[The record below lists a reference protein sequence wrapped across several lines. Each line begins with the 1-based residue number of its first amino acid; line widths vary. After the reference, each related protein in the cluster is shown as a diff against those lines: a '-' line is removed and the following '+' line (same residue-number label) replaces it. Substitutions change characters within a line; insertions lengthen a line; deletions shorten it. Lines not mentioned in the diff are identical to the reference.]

1 VISIVIPTYNEAR
14 NIQELIPEVAK
25 VVSDERSDSFEIIV
39 VDDNS
44 PDGTWRVAEAMAREY
59 PVRVIR
65 RWAKLGLASAVMLG
79 FFNSRGEILICMDG
93 DFQHDPKAIPALAEG
108 IEQGYDIAIGSRYV
122 ADGRI
127 DGAWRVHRHW
137 MSSIATRAAN
147 LLTDV
152 KDPMSGF
159 FAVSASL
166 LQDIKRYDLLGY
178 KVLFEILVKGTRAR
192 SDLRIKEIPI
202 HFNGR
207 KSGETKLNLGEVWRY
222 GVLYGKLV
230 RSKMSRRGL

>member
-1 VISIVIPTYNEAR
+1 MLSVVIPTYNEAR
-14 NIQELIPEVAK
+14 NIQELIPEIARVLTEAK
-25 VVSDERSDSFEIIV
+25 YQSFEVIV

-44 PDGTWRVAEAMAREY
+44 PDGTWRVAEAMGREY

-65 RWAKLGLASAVMLG
+65 RWGKLGLASAVMLG
-79 FFNSRGEILICMDG
+79 FFNSRGEILVCMDG
-93 DFQHDPKAIPALAEG
+93 DFQHDPKTIPALAEAVV
-108 IEQGYDIAIGSRYV
+108 QGHDIAIGSRYV

-127 DGAWRVHRHW
+127 DGTWRVHRHW
-137 MSSIATRAAN
+137 MSNIATRAAN
-147 LLTDV
+147 LLVDV

-166 LQDIKRYDLLGY
+166 LDGIKRYDLLGY
-178 KVLFEILVKGTRAR
+178 KVLFEILVKGARAR
-192 SDLRIKEIPI
+192 RDLRVKEIPI

-230 RSKMSRRGL
+230 RSKMSRRSP